1 MALDILRDKLQY
13 SLLTEDLEL
22 LEKAFF
28 ILRSQLYRDSHCLN
42 SSVQERYGKS
52 MEKLAFIFVSIF
64 RMDLMLKKM
73 NLIFKQIRRI
83 REIHYD

>member
-1 MALDILRDKLQY
+1 MRETALDILRDKLQY

-52 MEKLAFIFVSIF
+52 MEKLAFIYVCIYFQNGFNVEKNESDI
-64 RMDLMLKKM
+64 
-73 NLIFKQIRRI
+73 
-83 REIHYD
+83 